1 MRRGELAWGL
11 LEGMDMKRAAMKSA
25 GLWVAVCLGAAASW
39 AQGVAEPQAQPAH
52 AAPSVSYVGQPVSPA
67 PQAPAYAT
75 LEFVRPGD
83 LVPLQNS
90 LIRLQGEALDAREGA
105 ARIRERADALQRD
118 QRQLNEGLEAVRA
131 DVQALR
137 AMSAPQA
144 AAPGADA
151 SWQVPL
157 NLAWVLVCGFLVM
170 FMQAGF
176 AMVETGFTRE
186 KNAAHTMAMNFMV
199 FSLGILGYWACGFAL
214 MFGGTG
220 AAESVSTVAT
230 LGGDVGK
237 VLSQSI
243 GFRFGDAY
251 FGIAGN
257 AGYFLSGEAL
267 ASGVFALFLFQAVFM
282 DTAATIPTGTMAE
295 RWRFLPFC
303 IYAVAVG
310 AFIYPLY
317 GHWVWGGGWLAAL
330 GKNFGLG
337 HGHVDFA
344 GSSVVHLCGAVIGLV
359 GTLMLGPRQGKFN
372 ADGSANP
379 IPGHNL
385 PMAFVGTF
393 ILMFGWFGFNA
404 GSTLAASD
412 LQIGIIATNTML
424 AGAAGAA
431 TAMVTTW
438 FKFRRPDPSFMCNG
452 LLAGL
457 VAITASCAF
466 VEAWSAVLIGAVA
479 GILVV
484 VSAIFLEER
493 LQVDDPVGAV
503 SVHGACGAWGI
514 VALGLFANG
523 RYGAGWNGV
532 GAEVYL
538 GQSVKPGASG
548 GVTGLLFGDA
558 GQLVAQ
564 IIGTGT
570 CVVAV
575 GAMAFLL
582 FGVLGVLFGNRSDP
596 VEERAGID
604 IPELGTTAY
613 PRETGLRA

>member
-1 MRRGELAWGL
+1 MKETWML
-11 LEGMDMKRAAMKSA
+11 LV
-25 GLWVAVCLGAAASW
+25 GLWFVAWVGAATCRAQV
-39 AQGVAEPQAQPAH
+39 AQGTQGQPGYGPPAAAYLAQPSPPASQVPSH
-52 AAPSVSYVGQPVSPA
+52 APA
-67 PQAPAYAT
+67 PVAD
-75 LEFVRPGD
+75 FIRPGD
-83 LVPLQNS
+83 LMSLQS
-90 LIRLQGEALDAREGA
+90 SIIRLQGEALD
-105 ARIRERADALQRD
+105 IREHTSRFREQSEAIQRD
-118 QRQLNEGLEAVRA
+118 QRHLNEGLESIRA
-131 DVQALR
+131 EVEALR
-137 AMSAPQA
+137 LGKGAPEAPLA
-144 AAPGADA
+144 ADPT
-151 SWQVPL
+151 WQVPV

-176 AMVETGFTRE
+176 AFVEAGFTRE

-199 FSLGILGYWACGFAL
+199 FSLGMLGYWACGFAL
-214 MFGGTG
+214 MFGGSG
-220 AAESVSTVAT
+220 ATESVSTVVT
-230 LGGDVGK
+230 LGPEVGK
-237 VLSQSI
+237 VLCRSI
-243 GFRFGDAY
+243 GFSLGDAY

-257 AGYFLSGEAL
+257 AGYFLSGEAF
-267 ASGVFALFLFQAVFM
+267 ASGIFVLFLFQTMFM

-303 IYAVAVG
+303 IYAVVVG
-310 AFIYPLY
+310 AIIYPLY

-344 GSSVVHLCGAVIGLV
+344 GSSVVHLCGAVMGLV

-385 PMAFVGTF
+385 PMAFLGTF

-412 LQIGIIATNTML
+412 VQIGIIATNTML
-424 AGAAGAA
+424 AGAGGAV

-452 LLAGL
+452 MLAGL
-457 VAITASCAF
+457 VAITAPCAF
-466 VEAWSAVLIGAVA
+466 VEAWSAVLIGAIA

-484 VSAIFLEER
+484 VSAIFMEEG
-493 LQVDDPVGAV
+493 LKIDDPVGAV
-503 SVHGACGAWGI
+503 SVHGVCGAWGLI
-514 VALGLFANG
+514 ALGLFANG
-523 RYGAGWNGV
+523 KYGAGWNSV

-538 GQSVKPGASG
+538 GQAVKPGISG
-548 GVTGLLFGDA
+548 GVTGLLFGDP
-558 GQLVAQ
+558 GQLIAQ
-564 IIGTGT
+564 VIGAGA
-570 CVVAV
+570 CVVTV
-575 GAMAFLL
+575 GLMAFML
-582 FGVLGVLFGNRSDP
+582 FGVLGALFGNRSDP

>member
-1 MRRGELAWGL
+1 MNLHAKVAAGL
-11 LEGMDMKRAAMKSA
+11 GLILLVPGTWNRAAAQSA
-25 GLWVAVCLGAAASW
+25 TDTKGYPVPPPPAQQYAAPQIVPATPMAPAPYVPGPAAAPES
-39 AQGVAEPQAQPAH
+39 
-52 AAPSVSYVGQPVSPA
+52 
-67 PQAPAYAT
+67 
-75 LEFVRPGD
+75 VRPSD
-83 LVPLQNS
+83 LLPLQNS
-90 LIRLQGEALDAREGA
+90 IIRLQGEALDVREDA
-105 ARIRERADALQRD
+105 ARFKEQADLLQRD
-118 QRQLNEGLEAVRA
+118 QRQLGEGIDAMRA
-131 DVQALR
+131 EIEALR
-137 AMSAPQA
+137 SATAAAKAPQA
-144 AAPGADA
+144 TPDG
-151 SWQVPL
+151 SWQIPL
-157 NLAWVLVCGFLVM
+157 NLVWVLICGFLVM
-170 FMQAGF
+170 LMQAGF
-176 AMVETGFTRE
+176 AFVETGFTRE

-199 FSLGILGYWACGFAL
+199 FSLGMLGYWACGFAI

-220 AAESVSTVAT
+220 APESVSTVGT
-230 LGGDVGK
+230 LGPEVGTA
-237 VLSQSI
+237 LSRSI
-243 GFRFGDAY
+243 GFSVGDAY
-251 FGIAGN
+251 IGLAGN
-257 AGYFLSGEAL
+257 AGYFLSGEAF
-267 ASGVFALFLFQAVFM
+267 ASGIFALFLFQTMFM

-303 IYAVAVG
+303 LYALAVG
-310 AFIYPLY
+310 AIIYPLY

-359 GTLMLGPRQGKFN
+359 GTILLGPRQGKFN

-412 LQIGIIATNTML
+412 LQIGIIAANTML
-424 AGAAGAA
+424 AGAAGAVTSMA
-431 TAMVTTW
+431 TTW
-438 FKFRRPDPSFMCNG
+438 FRFRRPDPSFMCNG

-457 VAITASCAF
+457 VSITAPCAF

-484 VSAIFLEER
+484 ASAVFIEEHLR
-493 LQVDDPVGAV
+493 IDDPVGAV
-503 SVHGACGAWGI
+503 SVHGTCGLWGT

-523 RYGAGWNGV
+523 KYGAGWNSV

-538 GQSVKPGASG
+538 GEAVQPGVCG
-548 GVTGLLFGDA
+548 GVTGLLFGDP

-564 IIGTGT
+564 IIGAGT
-570 CVVAV
+570 CLFTV
-575 GAMAFLL
+575 GVMAFAL
-582 FGVLGVLFGNRSDP
+582 FGILGVLFGNRSDP

-604 IPELGTTAY
+604 IPELGTVAY